1 MLSGT
6 GLGGQSFA
14 QPRAPVQGFGG
25 TTVRPSV
32 SSPSEV
38 VVLGLKGIN
47 DHRGHK
53 LASLL

>member
-32 SSPSEV
+32 SSRLEV
-38 VVLGLKGIN
+38 GSSGTQGN
-47 DHRGHK
+47 QRP
-53 LASLL
+53 